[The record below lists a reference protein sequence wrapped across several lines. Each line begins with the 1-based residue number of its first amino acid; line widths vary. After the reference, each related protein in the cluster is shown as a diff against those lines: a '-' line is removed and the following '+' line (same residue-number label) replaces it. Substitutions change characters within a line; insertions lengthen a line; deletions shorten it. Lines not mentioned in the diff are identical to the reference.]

1 MANLDKPV
9 TFTLK
14 VTVTGRAD
22 DMSDKGNFGM
32 RGITVETL
40 DVKGCDADMIGA
52 FAPGGGNNSNILLYF
67 APDGVKRQT
76 PKAPV
81 ALPKKGAAKPKPKA
95 KPEAE
100 APDMAAIVAAVMAA
114 MGK

>member
-1 MANLDKPV
+1 MAKLKTPV
-9 TFTLK
+9 SFTLK
-14 VTVTGRAD
+14 VTVTGIAD
-22 DMSDKGNFGM
+22 APTDKGNYGM
-32 RGITVETL
+32 RGTTVEIL
-40 DVKGCDADMIGA
+40 DSSVSADTIGA
-52 FAPGGGNNSNILLYF
+52 FVPGNGNNSSILLFF
-67 APDGVKRQT
+67 APDGVKRPQA
-76 PKAPV
+76 KVPV

>member
-1 MANLDKPV
+1 MANLKSPI

-14 VTVTGRAD
+14 VTVTG
-22 DMSDKGNFGM
+22 MSDEVSDRGNYGM
-32 RGITVETL
+32 RGVTVETL
-40 DVKGCDADMIGA
+40 DVKGCDADTIGA
-52 FAPGGGNNSNILLYF
+52 FAPNGGNGSQIALYF
-67 APDGVKRQT
+67 APDGVKRKA

-81 ALPKKGAAKPKPKA
+81 ALPKKGAAKPKA